1 MHFFKENMMKDLE
14 TFYAA
19 FLPEIKRLRKKISM
33 DSVYQ
38 QEYQMR
44 CKRQLQELESFV
56 PSFQAQI

>member
-44 CKRQLQELESFV
+44 CKR
-56 PSFQAQI
+56 